1 MKEQLK
7 ILLHNPNDKQ
17 ETAIYLSSLVADMLI
32 KQVNENPKQFF
43 ELVSSLIDGGE
54 SEGSSIL

>member
-7 ILLHNPNDKQ
+7 IVFHNPNDKE
-17 ETAIYLSSLVADMLI
+17 ETAIYLSNLVVDMLL